1 MLLLIIVG
9 ASGSLEEQAK
19 SFITYAS
26 IRAGIVVFCGLI
38 IGKNIFQFCCSKRRN
53 YDTPN
58 FNNRRQSVYQGVSDS
73 ISIVIQ
79 I

>member
-9 ASGSLEEQAK
+9 TSGSLEEQAK
-19 SFITYAS
+19 SFITYVSVGAE
-26 IRAGIVVFCGLI
+26 IVVFCGLI

-53 YDTPN
+53 QTLQIIIVDKMCT
-58 FNNRRQSVYQGVSDS
+58 RVSQIA

-79 I
+79 F

>member
-26 IRAGIVVFCGLI
+26 IRAGIVVFCGLKEHFNSAALRDEI
-38 IGKNIFQFCCSKRRN
+38 RHSKL
-53 YDTPN
+53 
-58 FNNRRQSVYQGVSDS
+58 
-73 ISIVIQ
+73 
-79 I
+79 